1 MVALRFVG
9 WPAIIWQFI
18 MFHSIFKHVKWSTP
32 SQLLQVLQGVGVAS
46 LIITPL
52 MLSLIFKTGTRY
64 IMGGIVALVLGLML
78 FYQSQNAPVGLVAVQ
93 NKLSNTAN
101 KVNLKFIDV
110 KQQRPLDY
118 AEQPVTY
125 QDPYTIRLGTAFE
138 VLNHYFVKTV
148 LPYPMAFYYGFRV
161 IKPEP
166 ITGAASLAGLLVF
179 MTLALLSLLF
189 LHKNKLL
196 STGIFIYLA
205 SLVVF
210 SGFFYPVP
218 GLVAERFMFIATIGW
233 SIFLCA
239 VFFMLFRIN
248 TTLSIGQWSSIA
260 TTPKVVFSLLL
271 VLYSGLTFSRNFDWK
286 DDLTLFRH
294 DISYVTESAQANNL
308 LAIHL
313 IRHSLEVTDTSQ
325 QRALR
330 KETIIHLKKTV
341 EISPTFFNA
350 NYDLGRLYAGL
361 NMPDSA
367 LVWFTNAYKIKPD
380 YIETTFNIADVY
392 LQRGQY
398 QPAIPYLEYAIKHR
412 PADYRGYSDLSFIYF
427 QLHDFYKSMDVNR
440 QAIAN
445 ISSNA
450 APYINIGNVYL
461 NLNKPDSAA
470 LWAHKAL
477 EVEPTSPLA
486 NKILQQAGKK

>member
-1 MVALRFVG
+1 
-9 WPAIIWQFI
+9 
-18 MFHSIFKHVKWSTP
+18 
-32 SQLLQVLQGVGVAS
+32 
-46 LIITPL
+46 
-52 MLSLIFKTGTRY
+52 
-64 IMGGIVALVLGLML
+64 
-78 FYQSQNAPVGLVAVQ
+78 
-93 NKLSNTAN
+93 
-101 KVNLKFIDV
+101 
-110 KQQRPLDY
+110 
-118 AEQPVTY
+118 
-125 QDPYTIRLGTAFE
+125 
-138 VLNHYFVKTV
+138 
-148 LPYPMAFYYGFRV
+148 
-161 IKPEP
+161 
-166 ITGAASLAGLLVF
+166 
-179 MTLALLSLLF
+179 
-189 LHKNKLL
+189 
-196 STGIFIYLA
+196 
-205 SLVVF
+205 
-210 SGFFYPVP
+210 
-218 GLVAERFMFIATIGW
+218 
-233 SIFLCA
+233 
-239 VFFMLFRIN
+239 MLFRIN